1 VRDTRAVPDAPDA
14 VVEKLPGPVRGPVSA
29 SEHDLDDRAGDP
41 VVVETWLGA
50 PARSY
55 ARRPRSVSAVL
66 DRAVRRWPDRT
77 AFVDV
82 DGTAVTYAAFAAA
95 VETAARSL
103 RARGLVPGDGV
114 AVASGNTLDLAT
126 AVFACARAELV
137 MVGLNTRLAPPQWT
151 YMLEHMGTR
160 LALGA
165 PAFLDGLREAGVEA
179 PLPLGQVLREGG
191 PELPAARPPEDATY
205 AVVFTSGTT
214 GRPKASQVV
223 HRCSVHSGMSYQ
235 RLLQLGPDD
244 VTAVLFPM
252 YYISAMHAHV
262 LPAMLGGASCV
273 LVDTTSPREYVSLLA
288 EHRVSWAYTVPSWWR
303 LCLRVPE
310 LRAEGLPA
318 LRRLAAGGAPF
329 PADLQAALRERL
341 PGVRLLD
348 VYGLSETHS
357 PGCIADDDDLR
368 ARAGTVGRPLDC
380 MEAEVRDDDG
390 RPLPAGRPGQ
400 LWLRGSLVTTGYAN
414 DPAATA
420 EAIVDGWFDT
430 GDVAR
435 IDADGRVAVLDRTK
449 DMINRGGTK
458 IFSAEVEELLR
469 QHPSVEDAAVVGVHD
484 ALAGEAVAAFVV
496 ASGPVSTAELRAWV
510 RERMADYAAP
520 KRVELVDAL
529 PRNAVGKTDKTAL
542 RSRLGAGPPPELPLE
557 LAEPAPDSG
566 DVESTAVLHAL
577 AEPHRAA
584 LVRLLVDRQLPV
596 RDLVAV
602 TGMAQP
608 LVSHH
613 LKVLRQAG
621 LVDATVRAGLSV
633 YRVRPDTLA
642 ELAGRLRRLAERAAG
657 TARTTPW

>member
-1 VRDTRAVPDAPDA
+1 VRDTRRVPTAPSTTTRT
-14 VVEKLPGPVRGPVSA
+14 GPAPAGDPDG
-29 SEHDLDDRAGDP
+29 HDLDDRPGDP

-55 ARRPRSVSAVL
+55 ARRPPDVPAVL
-66 DRAVRRWPDRT
+66 ERAVRRWPERT
-77 AFVDV
+77 AFIDV
-82 DGTAVTYAAFAAA
+82 DGTAVSYAGFAER
-95 VETAARSL
+95 VETAAAAL
-103 RARGLVPGDGV
+103 RARDLEPGDAV

-137 MVGLNTRLAPPQWT
+137 LVGLNTRLAPSQWT
-151 YMLEHMGTR
+151 YMLEHMGAR
-160 LALGA
+160 LSLGSA
-165 PAFLDGLREAGVEA
+165 PYLDGLQEAAGGA
-179 PLPLGQVLREGG
+179 ALPLADVLAEGG
-191 PELPAARPPEDATY
+191 PALPPSRPVEHSAY

-262 LPAMLGGASCV
+262 LPAMLGGATCL
-273 LVDTTSPREYVSLLA
+273 LVDTASPREYVALLE
-288 EHRVSWAYTVPSWWR
+288 EHRVSWAYAVPSWWR

-310 LRAEGLPA
+310 LARDRLPA
-318 LRRLAAGGAPF
+318 LRRVAAGGAPF

-341 PGVRLLD
+341 PGVLLHD

-357 PGCIADDDDLR
+357 PGCIADDEDLR
-368 ARAGTVGRPLDC
+368 LRPGTVGRPLDC
-380 MEAEVRDDDG
+380 MEAEVRDEQG
-390 RPLPAGRPGQ
+390 RAVPPGEPGQ
-400 LWLRGSLVTTGYAN
+400 LWLRGSLVTPGYAG
-414 DPAATA
+414 DPEATA
-420 EAIVDGWFDT
+420 AAIVDGWFDT

-435 IDADGRVAVLDRTK
+435 ADADGRVAVLDRTK

-469 QHPSVEDAAVVGVHD
+469 RHPAVEDAAVVAVHD

-496 ASGPVSTAELRAWV
+496 ASAPLTPAEVRAWV
-510 RERMADYAAP
+510 REGMADYAAP
-520 KRVELVDAL
+520 KVVELVDVL
-529 PRNAVGKTDKTAL
+529 PRNPVGKTDKLAL
-542 RSRLGAGPPPELPLE
+542 RARLGAGPPPETVTG
-557 LAEPAPDSG
+557 PAASEVDG
-566 DVESTAVLHAL
+566 EAVLHAL

-584 LVRLLVDRQLPV
+584 LVRLLLDRQLPV

-613 LKVLRQAG
+613 LKVLREAG
-621 LVDATVRAGLSV
+621 IVDATARAGLSV

-642 ELAGRLRRLAERAAG
+642 ELAGRLQRMAERAAG